1 MNPDFKKNNLQFF
14 SSFNDEINLEAGAP
28 LEAPVHDVEE
38 MYEQPQHRIDLD
50 FLKSPTGEGDLKEYK
65 THLLNFNGSK
75 GMARIIR
82 GCTGLF
88 GNLNFAVID
97 IIIGIF
103 DLTSKKK
110 QQGVVPDVDVYPSG
124 DFS

>member
-1 MNPDFKKNNLQFF
+1 MSGGRVM
-14 SSFNDEINLEAGAP
+14 SSFNEEINLAGEVP
-28 LEAPVHDVEE
+28 IDSPVHDAEDL
-38 MYEQPQHRIDLD
+38 YEGVAPQHRLDLD

-103 DLTSKKK
+103 DLTKKK
-110 QQGVVPDVDVYPSG
+110 PLGVDSDVNIQSSG